1 MLLITIDIVLDRLL
15 IRDVIKAILSSIF
28 FHRLFGSIRPLSPP
42 REVLEITYPSVD
54 DPALDALIDEKL
66 TRLTAAL
73 DTSSQYIANQPYA
86 GSTQHQRKAQIV
98 VNFFEK
104 KTRKAWFSKSEEEV
118 CWEEWIINISS
129 ITPRNES
136 EKIRVAKSAEN
147 QLQTIIMKV
156 IDIVNDN
163 KDHIPPIATTEANPF
178 PYQISIPSETED
190 TWGSVFK
197 KILVE

>member
-1 MLLITIDIVLDRLL
+1 MLLITIDVVLDRLL
-15 IRDVIKAILSSIF
+15 IRDVLKAILSSIF

-42 REVLEITYPSVD
+42 REVLEIAYPSVD
-54 DPALDALIDEKL
+54 DPALDALVDEKL
-66 TRLTAAL
+66 THLMAAL
-73 DTSSQYIANQPYA
+73 DTSSHSFANQPHSE
-86 GSTQHQRKAQIV
+86 STQHQRRAQLV
-98 VNFFEK
+98 VSFFEK

-118 CWEEWIINISS
+118 CWEEWTINVSS
-129 ITPRNES
+129 ITPRNET
-136 EKIRVAKSAEN
+136 EKIRVAKSAES
-147 QLQTIIMKV
+147 QLQMIIMKI

-178 PYQISIPSETED
+178 PYQISIPSETGD

>member
-1 MLLITIDIVLDRLL
+1 LCAGSQLYQQPPQDSTSF
-15 IRDVIKAILSSIF
+15 VIPAPSLASLNLSSIN
-28 FHRLFGSIRPLSPP
+28 
-42 REVLEITYPSVD
+42 SV
-54 DPALDALIDEKL
+54 K
-66 TRLTAAL
+66 
-73 DTSSQYIANQPYA
+73 
-86 GSTQHQRKAQIV
+86 KAQIV

>member
-15 IRDVIKAILSSIF
+15 IRDVIKAVLSSIF
-28 FHRLFGSIRPLSPP
+28 FHRLFGSVRPLSPP
-42 REVLEITYPSVD
+42 REVLDITYPTVD
-54 DPALDALIDEKL
+54 DSALDSLIDEKL
-66 TRLTAAL
+66 THLTAVL
-73 DTSSQYIANQPYA
+73 DTSSQNAANQPYSGA
-86 GSTQHQRKAQIV
+86 TQRHRKAQIA

-118 CWEEWIINISS
+118 CWEEWTINILS
-129 ITPRNES
+129 ITPRNET
-136 EKIRVAKSAEN
+136 EKVRVAKSAES
-147 QLQTIIMKV
+147 QLQTIIMKI

-163 KDHIPPIATTEANPF
+163 RDHIPPIATTEANPF
-178 PYQISIPSETED
+178 PYQISIPSETEY